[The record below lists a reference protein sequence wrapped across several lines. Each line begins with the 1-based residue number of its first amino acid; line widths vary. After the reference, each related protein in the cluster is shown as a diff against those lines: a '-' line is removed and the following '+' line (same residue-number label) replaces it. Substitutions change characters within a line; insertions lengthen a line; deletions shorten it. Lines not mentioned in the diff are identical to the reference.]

1 MKSKLSKKQLLED
14 YIISQIQSGELRVG
28 DKIPSEEELAA
39 KFNFSRQTVH
49 AALANMAMTGII
61 TRTPGRGSFIS
72 RKSVNRNIK
81 KKMSFSEDMHN
92 IGFKPGSRLIGFELI
107 KAKDRPKVA
116 KELNIKGNEL
126 IYAITR
132 LRTGDDTPIALQ
144 YTYMPRRFI
153 PDFNLG
159 ALDDS
164 LDDYIRDC
172 GYDIAGFDTRLRAV
186 EGSKEELDLLQT
198 TSKALLC
205 SISIRY
211 IKEDDTIVPIQ
222 YTMSLY
228 RSDIY
233 EYTFSSF

>member
-72 RKSVNRNIK
+72 RKSVNRK

-186 EGSKEELDLLQT
+186 EGSKEELGLLQT

-211 IKEDDTIVPIQ
+211 IKEDDAIVPIQ